1 MPQHRAASSTNTG
14 SSRASSKAI
23 SGRTEVEA
31 EEIKSLLGYVR
42 AVAEFA
48 DKDDLLLRGHRCA
61 SWEATPSLGR
71 IVPRSD
77 IDVIDMEAEMVR
89 DFKRKCVPF
98 LNRELTSEWDILSIA
113 QHHGLP
119 TRLLDWTANPLAA
132 LWFAVREPPLNEQPA
147 EVLIFAPRPADYVN
161 VEDVSPY
168 DVPRTLFFQP
178 SHSNARIAAQQGW
191 FSVHKWNASK
201 GRFSRVE
208 QLVQY
213 RRRITRVRIPADC
226 FADIRWDL
234 DRMAINDATLFPDLD
249 GLSRHLRWSFSL
261 LSDEFS

>member
-1 MPQHRAASSTNTG
+1 MSQHRAASSTKAG
-14 SSRASSKAI
+14 PSSAPNKSS
-23 SGRTEVEA
+23 SGRSEVQA
-31 EEIKSLLGYVR
+31 EEIYSLLGYVR

-71 IVPRSD
+71 IVPRLDLD
-77 IDVIDMEAEMVR
+77 IVEMEARMVR
-89 DFKRKCVPF
+89 DFKRKSVPF
-98 LNRELTSEWDILSIA
+98 LNRELTSEWDILSVA

-147 EVLIFAPRPADYVN
+147 EVLIFAPRSADYVD
-161 VEDVSPY
+161 VEEVSPY

-201 GRFSRVE
+201 ARFSRFE
-208 QLVQY
+208 QLLQY
-213 RRRITRVRIPADC
+213 RRRITRLRIPADC

-249 GLSRHLRWSFSL
+249 GLSRYLSWSFSL
-261 LSDEFS
+261 LSDEV